1 VVQLFGFFSLAGDA
15 RAVLPLLE
23 EMHWRPDENKG
34 DPMMALI
41 GVAHRI
47 GREAVLAEFEKGAEP
62 DDTREDM
69 EALAGDLLA
78 KPIEDVQE
86 YFALF
91 HRGLTPDDLAR
102 VLPGRT

>member
-1 VVQLFGFFSLAGDA
+1 LFGFLSLAGDA
-15 RAVLPLLE
+15 RAVLPLVKE
-23 EMHWRPDENKG
+23 IHWRQDEKKD

-62 DDTREDM
+62 DDPREDM

-78 KPIEDVQE
+78 KPLEGVQE

-91 HRGLTPDDLAR
+91 YRGLTPDDLAR
-102 VLPGRT
+102 VLPGRA

>member
-1 VVQLFGFFSLAGDA
+1 LAPHPQPGREFPDGRGYLF
-15 RAVLPLLE
+15 
-23 EMHWRPDENKG
+23 
-34 DPMMALI
+34 

-62 DDTREDM
+62 DDPREDM

-78 KPIEDVQE
+78 RPIESVQE

-91 HRGLTPDDLAR
+91 HRGLTPGDLAR
-102 VLPGRT
+102 LLPGRT